1 MFLHAGL
8 FPRFNKFGRVLK
20 GIEIEILI
28 PIFQTDL
35 REKGHVLWRRGFS
48 EESWPF
54 SISKIF
60 SG

>member
-35 REKGHVLWRRGFS
+35 REKGHVL
-48 EESWPF
+48 
-54 SISKIF
+54 
-60 SG
+60 